1 MKKLDLKGQRFGR
14 LLVLSP
20 AANKGGRTRWLCL
33 CDCGA
38 YTIAGTADLR
48 SGDTK
53 SCGCKHRDNALV
65 NVHKLSKHN
74 MSRTRLYRIWDG
86 IKRRTKPDAWKA
98 PRYGPRGIRMCD
110 EWRSDFIVFEEWAI
124 SHGYNDTL
132 QIDRIDND
140 GNYCPENCRW
150 VTQKDNS
157 NNRSTCTYVEFRG
170 ERHSL
175 SEWSG
180 LTGIPYW
187 TLQKRI
193 LKYKWSLERAFTE
206 PVKSGGLNQDVGVL
220 SPPTPRP

>member
-1 MKKLDLKGQRFGR
+1 
-14 LLVLSP
+14 
-20 AANKGGRTRWLCL
+20 
-33 CDCGA
+33 
-38 YTIAGTADLR
+38 
-48 SGDTK
+48 
-53 SCGCKHRDNALV
+53 
-65 NVHKLSKHN
+65 
-74 MSRTRLYRIWDG
+74 
-86 IKRRTKPDAWKA
+86 
-98 PRYGPRGIRMCD
+98 MCD